1 MSALQLNLD
10 LKARNDMFSRT
21 SSLLSV
27 LAVAVT
33 LAVGAGTA
41 AANDGAPPPPGEAPP
56 PPALDAAKLNL
67 PRNARPGMTA
77 AIVLRPASPAAAELR
92 AERVACAFRLG
103 TKSLVAAVRVSGG
116 SASCTVRIPRNAA
129 NKTVRGAIRIVL
141 DNVVIERSFSFRVGS
156 R

>member
-10 LKARNDMFSRT
+10 PKARNDMFSRT
-21 SSLLSV
+21 SSLLSA
-27 LAVAVT
+27 LAVAVA
-33 LAVGAGTA
+33 LAVCAGTA
-41 AANDGAPPPPGEAPP
+41 AANGGTPPPPGGAPP
-56 PPALDAAKLNL
+56 PPALDAATLNL

-103 TKSLVAAVRVSGG
+103 ARSLTPAVRVSGG
-116 SASCTVRIPRNAA
+116 SAICTVRLPRNAA
-129 NKTVRGAIRIVL
+129 SKTIRGAIRIVL
-141 DNVVIERSFSFRVGS
+141 NNVVIERSFSFRVAS